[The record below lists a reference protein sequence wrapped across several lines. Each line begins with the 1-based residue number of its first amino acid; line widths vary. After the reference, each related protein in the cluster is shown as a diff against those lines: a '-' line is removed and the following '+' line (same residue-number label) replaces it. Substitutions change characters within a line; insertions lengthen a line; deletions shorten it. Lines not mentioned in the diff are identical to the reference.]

1 MSEQQRR
8 PDSTEQDQAS
18 TGPVPQGDRDEQV
31 RSICRKYMMI
41 SLATSVVPAP
51 GLDIAALTAIQVK
64 MLHALA
70 KVYEVPFSR
79 EVGRSSIASLVG
91 GIGAASLARGTF
103 GSLIKLI
110 PIVGPVAGA
119 LAMPGLAAAS
129 SYAVAK
135 VFILHFESGGTLLDF
150 DPERM
155 RDHYA
160 RQLQEGKDVAKGM
173 IKSQD

>member
-1 MSEQQRR
+1 MSEQQM
-8 PDSTEQDQAS
+8 SEE
-18 TGPVPQGDRDEQV
+18 GPIETV

-64 MLHALA
+64 MVHALA
-70 KVYEVPFSR
+70 KVYEVPFSK
-79 EVGRSSIASLVG
+79 ELGRSSIASLIG
-91 GIGAASLARGTF
+91 GVGAASLARGTF

-119 LAMPGLAAAS
+119 LAMPVLAAAS

-155 RDHYA
+155 REHYA
-160 RQLQEGKDVAKGM
+160 QQLQEGKDVAKGM
-173 IKSQD
+173 IKKQD

>member
-1 MSEQQRR
+1 MSEQQKS
-8 PDSTEQDQAS
+8 PGSAQEGSAE
-18 TGPVPQGDRDEQV
+18 TGSVSDGGRDEQV
-31 RSICRKYMMI
+31 RSICRKYMVI

-70 KVYEVPFSR
+70 KVYELPFSK

-91 GIGAASLARGTF
+91 GVGASLARGTF

-119 LAMPGLAAAS
+119 LAMPVLAAAS

-155 RDHYA
+155 REHYTQ
-160 RQLQEGKDVAKGM
+160 QLQEGKDVAKGL
-173 IKSQD
+173 IKKQD